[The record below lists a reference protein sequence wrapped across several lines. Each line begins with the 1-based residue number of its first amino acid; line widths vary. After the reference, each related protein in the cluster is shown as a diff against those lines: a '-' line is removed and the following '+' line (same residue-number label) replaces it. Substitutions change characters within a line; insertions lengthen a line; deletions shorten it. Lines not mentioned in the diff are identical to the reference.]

1 MNEAKKRYAKKCK
14 TKIITFYK
22 QDADLLAFANSVN
35 FQAYVK
41 QCIRTSILKRKI
53 YEGGKQ

>member
-41 QCIRTSILKRKI
+41 QCIRASILKRKMF
-53 YEGGKQ
+53 EGGKQ